1 MGSRP
6 AQQERSNQP
15 AAPPYHAPPEA
26 KRAAP
31 DNARPALTVD
41 LPLKTTATTPAA
53 PTVVVP
59 QAPPPRQRLASSP
72 TLSSE
77 RSPRPKAPPVP
88 SLRET
93 LAKLAP
99 RWLEPV
105 RCLVIGMQW
114 TEPVSDLVE
123 SSRSAV
129 RSLRAALAEAG
140 CKETSVALDELEAA
154 LRDAGVDGD
163 GRMGDAAQTRV
174 LVAFAKMVTDA
185 PALEVEE
192 TSRRRET
199 VIVEALLSQ
208 IPGMNAN
215 TIDKLRAC
223 GKARLVVLDHAED
236 LVNGAGI
243 GSELAS
249 RIVERMKRYRLDLRR
264 MPLGDAGP
272 LGWEHL
278 GELLVRLRQAHDRY
292 QEATSSYSD
301 DGTARKRQLRD
312 ERNDALLDIKI
323 ALARAGE
330 LDRLADIERLPFDR
344 KIERL
349 EDYMA
354 EIVSKEKKLGAPRQ
368 AETR

>member
-1 MGSRP
+1 
-6 AQQERSNQP
+6 
-15 AAPPYHAPPEA
+15 
-26 KRAAP
+26 
-31 DNARPALTVD
+31 
-41 LPLKTTATTPAA
+41 
-53 PTVVVP
+53 
-59 QAPPPRQRLASSP
+59 
-72 TLSSE
+72 
-77 RSPRPKAPPVP
+77 
-88 SLRET
+88 
-93 LAKLAP
+93 
-99 RWLEPV
+99 
-105 RCLVIGMQW
+105 
-114 TEPVSDLVE
+114 
-123 SSRSAV
+123 
-129 RSLRAALAEAG
+129 
-140 CKETSVALDELEAA
+140 
-154 LRDAGVDGD
+154 
-163 GRMGDAAQTRV
+163 MGDAAQTKV
-174 LVAFAKMVTDA
+174 LVAFAKLATDA

-192 TSRRRET
+192 TSRRREA

-208 IPGMNAN
+208 VPGMNAN

-243 GSELAS
+243 GAELAS
-249 RIVERMKRYRLDLRR
+249 RIVERMKRYRLELRR

-278 GELLVRLRQAHDRY
+278 GELLVHLRQAHDRY

-301 DGTARKRQLRD
+301 DGTARKRELRD